1 MQAKQILTTGE
12 IAKYCGVNFRTVIRW
27 IERGRL
33 KAYQLPGRGDNRVT
47 VEDFVD
53 FLKENNMPIPEECS
67 TRDRRVLIVESDAAL
82 ARQVEATLQTEGYE
96 TTIASDGFHAG
107 SLLGTFKPSVMF
119 LDLRIPGLSANDVVN
134 FVKKASGMDRVK
146 VLLVSAGTNDAPTP
160 GADSYLHLPFSSEEL
175 VNKVNEL
182 LEPSY
187 A

>member
-1 MQAKQILTTGE
+1 MQSKQILTTGE

-53 FLKENNMPIPEECS
+53 FLKENNMPVPEEFS
-67 TRDRRVLIVESDAAL
+67 TRDRRVLIVESDPAL
-82 ARQVEATLQTEGYE
+82 AQQVESTLQTQGFE

-146 VLLVSAGTNDAPTP
+146 VLIVSTEGNGQSAP
-160 GADSYLHLPFSSEEL
+160 GADSYLNVPFSSEEL
-175 VNKVNEL
+175 VSKVNEL
-182 LEPSY
+182 LQPSY